1 MRTGVRLWVRTALLA
16 GTLQLLAPE
25 ATTLAQTAPT
35 QPSAAAQERD
45 GQHDFD
51 FAMGSWK
58 IHLSKLEHALS
69 GSKKWIQFDGTIQ
82 AHKIWDGSANIEEVV
97 LNSPSGIIKGL
108 TVRLYNVQTH
118 QWTIYWANSKNGSID
133 PAPQIGQFKNG
144 LGEFY
149 GQDTYNG
156 KLVYV
161 RYLWSKTDTG
171 TPHFE
176 QSYSNDGGKTWEVNW
191 VTDQTRV
198 GP

>member
-1 MRTGVRLWVRTALLA
+1 MRTGVRGWVRLGLLA
-16 GTLQLLAPE
+16 GLLQLLAPE
-25 ATTLAQTAPT
+25 PVTRAQTAPG
-35 QPSAAAQERD
+35 QPAAGRQEPD

-51 FAMGSWK
+51 FSMGSWK

-82 AHKIWDGSANIEEVV
+82 AHKIWDGSGNIEEVV

-108 TVRLYNVQTH
+108 TVRLYNAQTH

-133 PAPQIGQFKNG
+133 PIPQIGQFKNG
-144 LGEFY
+144 QGEFY

-161 RYLWSKTDTG
+161 RFLWSKTDTG

-176 QSYSNDGGKTWEVNW
+176 QSYSDDGGKTWEVNW

-198 GP
+198 SP